1 MTNSAINVLRLIT
14 RDSDYLDRK
23 IGTRGEIFFDQNSNA
38 LRLYDGTT
46 RGGHTISKADLSN
59 VENADFLAKAIAAG
73 VGAGG
78 GSGNVSVTV
87 SESNPSSP
95 TNGNLWLNTNNGKL
109 YVYVNDGT
117 SSQWIQPSSPT
128 PNLTGIATEEYVDI
142 AIENIPAVDLTGLA
156 TETYVNTTVTS
167 YVNQQVSS
175 IEFSIAGDDSTSRAI
190 RPGNTIKFLGA
201 SGITITTDENGVVT
215 VTGSSSASI
224 GNLNITG
231 NVIDS
236 NDSNSISFTPDVIFS
251 SEVTVQDNLIVSNT
265 VTADS
270 FESSSTSVP
279 EFYSA
284 TNLNLTAGNAVVVT
298 QSPLRLAQFTTEQ
311 RDLLTAQN
319 GDIIYNTS
327 SNKFQGYENGTWTNL
342 I

>member
-1 MTNSAINVLRLIT
+1 
-14 RDSDYLDRK
+14 
-23 IGTRGEIFFDQNSNA
+23 
-38 LRLYDGTT
+38 
-46 RGGHTISKADLSN
+46 
-59 VENADFLAKAIAAG
+59 
-73 VGAGG
+73 
-78 GSGNVSVTV
+78 
-87 SESNPSSP
+87 
-95 TNGNLWLNTNNGKL
+95 
-109 YVYVNDGT
+109 
-117 SSQWIQPSSPT
+117 
-128 PNLTGIATEEYVDI
+128 
-142 AIENIPAVDLTGLA
+142 
-156 TETYVNTTVTS
+156 
-167 YVNQQVSS
+167 
-175 IEFSIAGDDSTSRAI
+175 
-190 RPGNTIKFLGA
+190 
-201 SGITITTDENGVVT
+201 VVT